1 MLCDLAHTFPPWVAK
16 LLERDRS
23 LRRNFREETIT
34 DLLMASMVGLK
45 GYGITVDF
53 PDETKTGG
61 DMEWVFAAPHEING
75 GRYLRLIL
83 QAKRPRY
90 VKLKSGGYWLYQH
103 LDHGTPPGQQAQ
115 TLVVQA
121 KSPSG
126 GKATLPLYI
135 LYHPTSAL
143 DPFNGEPAIE
153 GVNVV
158 FADKVA
164 PVVKG
169 GCGSKE
175 KRVTYWRKHFMPLSD
190 ILCWPTVVT
199 GPPVPPAAEV
209 AEFVVGP
216 AGWMTVQSAAGF
228 HPDLVARRL
237 RQRRQFVS
245 AETPETLSPP
255 PVIEPADGIPT
266 EILRGIYGETS
277 EAERK
282 ELKRPRVIFS
292 TNLRR
297 GDPFFGQAAERVLTP
312 T

>member
-1 MLCDLAHTFPPWVAK
+1 MLCDLAHTFQPWVAK

-34 DLLMASMVGLK
+34 DLLMASLVGLK

-282 ELKRPRVIFS
+282 ELKRPRVIFL

>member
-34 DLLMASMVGLK
+34 DLLMASLVGLK

-169 GCGSKE
+169 GCGSKQ

-199 GPPVPPAAEV
+199 GPPVPPAVEV